1 MRLSPR
7 TQLTASLI
15 LAGVGLVLF
24 FGNAY
29 RVWFR
34 AADVPYDVIGTA
46 AFIAAVWF
54 FVDAVHRV
62 PTDDAM
68 ASIAPGEWQSWIGLA
83 FCSALLWSLWIA
95 APHFAEHL
103 PIQHNPDASRSGRS
117 VGGLIVAWAVLGYVL
132 AQRWSIAADER
143 DHQIEQ
149 LSGQWG
155 RAATTFAI
163 VGVAVLLSFSP
174 TERLQTL
181 SYPWIGQL
189 LIVALVFGAWVD
201 HAAAAV
207 LYWRDRRAAEA
218 T

>member
-1 MRLSPR
+1 MSLSPR
-7 TQLTASLI
+7 SQLIASLV

-24 FGNAY
+24 FGNLY

-34 AADVPYDVIGTA
+34 ALDVPYDFIGTA
-46 AFIAAVWF
+46 LFIAAVWF

-62 PTDDAM
+62 PADDAV
-68 ASIAPGEWQSWIGLA
+68 ASIAPGEWQSWIGVV
-83 FCSALLWSLWIA
+83 FCSALLWSMWIA

-103 PIQHNPDASRSGRS
+103 PLHQNPDASRAGRG
-117 VGGLIVAWAVLGYVL
+117 VGTLIAAWAVLGYVL
-132 AQRWSIAADER
+132 AQRWSIASDER
-143 DHQIEQ
+143 DHRIEQ

-155 RAATTFAI
+155 RVATTFAVI
-163 VGVAVLLSFSP
+163 SVAVLLGFSP
-174 TERLQTL
+174 TERLQAL
-181 SYPWIGQL
+181 SYPWISQL